1 MSPTEDGSAGRQY
14 WDPDRYARNGRF
26 VADLGAALL
35 DLLDPQPH
43 EVILDLGCG
52 DGAQTAILAERCKAV
67 VGVDSSPEQIA
78 AARLLGLDARVAD
91 GHDLVFERE
100 FDGILSN
107 AALHWMKR
115 PDAVIDGMW
124 RALRP
129 GGRLAGE
136 MGGRG
141 NVAQIW
147 SVLSAAMARRG
158 IDAAPLLPWYFP
170 DVDDY
175 RGRLA
180 ARGFQVV
187 AIDLIDRPTTLPG
200 DIADWL
206 ETFAEP
212 VLFAIDPAVRPA
224 LIEEVREALR
234 PALFQPGTGWVA
246 DYVRLR
252 FKAVK
257 PAESDR

>member
-1 MSPTEDGSAGRQY
+1 MGPSENGPARGQH
-14 WDPDRYARNGRF
+14 WDSDRYARNGRF

-35 DLLDPQPH
+35 DLLDPQPN

-52 DGAQTAILAERCKAV
+52 DGAQTAALAERCMAV
-67 VGVDSSPEQIA
+67 VGVDSSAEQIA
-78 AARLLGLDARVAD
+78 AARRRGLDARLAD
-91 GHDLVFERE
+91 GHDLAFEAE
-100 FDGILSN
+100 FDAILTN

-141 NVAQIW
+141 NVARIW
-147 SVLSAAMARRG
+147 SALSAALGRRG
-158 IDAAPLLPWYFP
+158 IDAAPLQPWYFP
-170 DVDDY
+170 DVDEY

-187 AIDLIDRPTTLPG
+187 AIELIDRPTTLPG
-200 DIADWL
+200 DIAAWL

-212 VLFAIDPAVRPA
+212 LLLEIDQVARPA
-224 LIEEVREALR
+224 LIEEVRQALL
-234 PALFQPGTGWVA
+234 PELFRPGTGWVA

-252 FKAVK
+252 FMAVK
-257 PAESDR
+257 PAELDR